1 MAAGPITQ
9 FITYLTRKSTSKQSY
24 FYHILPDFR
33 TVLSLAMIA
42 AVIVASTVFLSGIAA
57 ILPVM
62 AVTALTAFSNFW
74 FSREI
79 QTAMLGLTYTSDD
92 SGDTLYEVGLSN
104 AHGEA
109 VLYDL
114 AKVVNHLRGVI
125 NAKYP
130 RDTPLPP
137 VRLGT
142 FVEAHHK
149 LVVTGRNPGKAMIAI
164 ATGTFSH
171 LDGNVLVLNA
181 LILQALA
188 QIKLRSTFSGMIVAI
203 AMDFGQL
210 LKSFKEHEFLPL
222 KLIGLLVGP
231 FGQLLINAM
240 SRTNAYYQADKIV
253 AECGYGQDLIDAL
266 SYLNAP
272 NNKGKVPPA
281 AAPEANLPDSV
292 YTGPFAF
299 LKRAWHNFE
308 KKVREDSPP
317 AEDKTGYV
325 LLQAMDNAVMRFAA
339 YFKELYS
346 AVPRMGNRLAAIRA
360 YMAENAP
367 VRQMPADQDCYN
379 LCDRVYV
386 ESLTAGHAHGA
397 HAHAPEDADLPDLV
411 PVGPQPLLF
420 LAAPAPV
427 VAPEPK
433 PVRRSARL
441 EAKRY
446 RPTYR

>member
-92 SGDTLYEVGLSN
+92 KGDTLYEVGLSN
-104 AHGEA
+104 AHGEE

-114 AKVVNHLRGVI
+114 TKVVNHLRGVI

-188 QIKLRSTFSGMIVAI
+188 QIKLRATFSGMIVAI
-203 AMDFGQL
+203 VMDFGQL

-266 SYLNAP
+266 SYLNGP

-281 AAPEANLPDSV
+281 VPAANLPDSV

-386 ESLTAGHAHGA
+386 ESLTVGHAHGA
-397 HAHAPEDADLPDLV
+397 HAHGAHAHGAPEPAPVAAPAQVLV
-411 PVGPQPLLF
+411 F
-420 LAAPAPV
+420 SAPAPV
-427 VAPEPK
+427 VAPEPA

-441 EAKRY
+441 AAQHY